1 MNQPQRLIYL
11 LQEAAT
17 LIEEDP
23 DGFEDTLEDIVE
35 RVRTQKNADIVC
47 SMLYAASESL
57 RNR

>member
-1 MNQPQRLIYL
+1 MKQPQRLIYL

-17 LIEEDP
+17 LIEGDP
-23 DGFEDTLEDIVE
+23 NAFEDALEDIVE
-35 RVRTQKNADIVC
+35 RVQTQKYPDIVC